1 MGCLID
7 TTLRALRGL
16 GLGLAT
22 LWLVGCAS
30 PITAKVTNF
39 NAWPADAAGAT
50 FSYAATAQHRGELEQ
65 ATYEGYV
72 GAELTRLGLRQAP
85 AGQTGR
91 LLVEVFITEA
101 ERKKTVME
109 PVYDNA
115 LTVVQPWGS
124 MTSAQFMSGPRY
136 VGDRAVEKTVQVDS
150 LRVRIMDTQGMAPGG
165 KPRTVYSSTAVYEG
179 QDEDL
184 PHVMPFLARALFQDF
199 PGRSGRVTSLSYDAS
214 TGERKR

>member
-1 MGCLID
+1 MGEE
-7 TTLRALRGL
+7 
-16 GLGLAT
+16 
-22 LWLVGCAS
+22 LV
-30 PITAKVTNF
+30 K
-39 NAWPADAAGAT
+39 
-50 FSYAATAQHRGELEQ
+50 R
-65 ATYEGYV
+65 
-72 GAELTRLGLRQAP
+72 GLRQAP
-85 AGQTGR
+85 AGQAGR

-124 MTSAQFMSGPRY
+124 MSSAQFMSGPRY
-136 VGDRAVEKTVQVDS
+136 VGDRAVEKTLQIDS
-150 LRVRIMDTQGMAPGG
+150 LRVRILDTQGTAPGA
-165 KPRTVYSSTAVYEG
+165 KPRTVFSSTAVYEG

-199 PGRSGRVTSLSYDAS
+199 PGRSGRVTSLSYDAT

>member
-1 MGCLID
+1 MGRLMD
-7 TTLRALRGL
+7 GAWRAVRALSRGMA
-16 GLGLAT
+16 AT
-22 LWLVGCAS
+22 WVVGCAS

-50 FSYAATAQHRGELEQ
+50 FSYAATSQHRGELEQ

-72 GAELTRLGLRQAP
+72 GEELVKRGLRQAP
-85 AGQTGR
+85 AGQAGR

-124 MTSAQFMSGPRY
+124 MSSAQFMSGPRY
-136 VGDRAVEKTVQVDS
+136 VGDRAVEKTLQIDS
-150 LRVRIMDTQGMAPGG
+150 LRVRILDTQGTAPGA
-165 KPRTVYSSTAVYEG
+165 KPRTVFSSTAVYEG